1 MKKIIELFIAI
12 LLVGGSLLVFLYCK
26 GFRITYAPDLENSW
40 DAISAFA
47 AWFGVFTSI
56 LAILAAGIVAW
67 RQNEISRKQTDIADK
82 QNKIALF
89 EKRFEIYDI
98 LSSCSASAQVIKML
112 NKNENVLQ
120 YLFFVFINN
129 PMQHKNFNRDEARI
143 YLTNCASKLQSAS
156 FFFSEEIVSYITAA
170 SVELLILANA
180 DAKVDGPK
188 KYEEKKQ
195 NYFEAIK
202 NIDKNEVLKSMKA
215 EMKMI

>member
-1 MKKIIELFIAI
+1 MEEILTAIQEAANTIAAPNWADIMSVCFSLFAIIVA
-12 LLVGGSLLVFLYCK
+12 
-26 GFRITYAPDLENSW
+26 
-40 DAISAFA
+40 
-47 AWFGVFTSI
+47 GV
-56 LAILAAGIVAW
+56 VAW
-67 RQNEISRKQTDIADK
+67 RQNEISRKQKDIADK

-112 NKNENVLQ
+112 NKNENEDVLQ
-120 YLFFVFINN
+120 DLFFVFVNN

-170 SVELLILANA
+170 SVELLILANS

-195 NYFEAIK
+195 DYFEAIK

>member
-1 MKKIIELFIAI
+1 MDEILVAIQEAANTIAAPNCADK
-12 LLVGGSLLVFLYCK
+12 LSVFLS
-26 GFRITYAPDLENSW
+26 F
-40 DAISAFA
+40 
-47 AWFGVFTSI
+47 
-56 LAILAAGIVAW
+56 LAILAAGFVAW
-67 RQNEISRKQTDIADK
+67 RQNKISREQTEISKKQTEISQEQVAIADK
-82 QNKIALF
+82 QNRIALF

-112 NKNENVLQ
+112 NKNENEDVLQ
-120 YLFFVFINN
+120 DLFFVFVNN

-170 SVELLILANA
+170 SVELLILANS

-195 NYFEAIK
+195 DYFEAIK